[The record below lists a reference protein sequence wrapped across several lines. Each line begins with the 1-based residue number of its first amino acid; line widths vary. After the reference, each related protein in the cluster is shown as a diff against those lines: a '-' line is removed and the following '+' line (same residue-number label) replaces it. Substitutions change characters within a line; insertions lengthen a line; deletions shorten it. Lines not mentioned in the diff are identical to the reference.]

1 MVKHQLEKKK
11 RSGLILFI
19 IGTIILISAIIWTI
33 VWSLNLGI
41 YVLGWVIQ

>member
-19 IGTIILISAIIWTI
+19 IGTIILIFAFLWAI
-33 VWSLNLGI
+33 VWSLDLGFNK
-41 YVLGWVIQ
+41 YC